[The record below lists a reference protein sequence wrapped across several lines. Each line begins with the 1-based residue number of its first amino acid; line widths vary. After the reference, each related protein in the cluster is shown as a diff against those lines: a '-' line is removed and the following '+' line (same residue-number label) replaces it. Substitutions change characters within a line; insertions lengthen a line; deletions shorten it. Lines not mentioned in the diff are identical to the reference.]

1 MREHGTRGGEAPR
14 LGLYVVRLVT
24 ELADG
29 TSDRASQGGSS
40 AQRESRRAGG
50 TRFARAA
57 LHPVVPQRGVSFRAF
72 DVVMIHSYAALPPR
86 PSTPRSPRMKHTT
99 RTLGAIVLAF
109 IGAVNAAE
117 PVTSGDEID
126 YMPSVIRSSDDG
138 ARIVV
143 FERLNPSTFA
153 GDLLLTRS
161 TDDGVSWSTPAPI
174 IASAASER
182 HPSLL
187 QRAAH
192 DYVLFYLKGTGSS
205 SSYRLWRA
213 TSTDGISFTEQNQL
227 DLGWTTGGEI
237 NPHAIRHANGTLTM
251 SYQRLGGGSY
261 VAESSDGGATWDT
274 LKTQI
279 ASGSQL
285 PRIAYRDSDGLY
297 LASYQVGSS
306 ALSMYVK
313 TTHDVRDWSAPRQD
327 FAVAGN
333 NHDSLPVVMPD
344 GAFALFW
351 IRENGG
357 LFDLAVRHSLDGAS
371 WSNALA
377 LPGVVGE
384 HAVEPHPLIGA
395 SSVEVE
401 LYWGSGQLPPADPVD
416 MDIVREAHA
425 VVVDSIFVDGLEDM
439 AVAAMLA
446 SFQPR
451 SL

>member
-1 MREHGTRGGEAPR
+1 
-14 LGLYVVRLVT
+14 
-24 ELADG
+24 
-29 TSDRASQGGSS
+29 
-40 AQRESRRAGG
+40 
-50 TRFARAA
+50 
-57 LHPVVPQRGVSFRAF
+57 
-72 DVVMIHSYAALPPR
+72 
-86 PSTPRSPRMKHTT
+86 MKHTT
-99 RTLGAIVLAF
+99 CILGPIVLAF

-143 FERLNPSTFA
+143 FERLNASTFA

-161 TDDGVSWSTPAPI
+161 TDGGAHWTTPVPI
-174 IASAASER
+174 VASGASER

-187 QRAAH
+187 QLGPARYA
-192 DYVLFYLKGTGSS
+192 LFYLKGTGTN

-213 TSTDGISFTEQNQL
+213 TSTDGISFSEQNQL
-227 DLGWTTGGEI
+227 DLGWATGGEI
-237 NPHAIRHANGTLTM
+237 NPHAIRHADGTLTM
-251 SYQRLGGGSY
+251 SYQRISGGSY
-261 VAESSDGGATWDT
+261 VAESSDGGATRDA

-351 IRENGG
+351 IRENGSG
-357 LFDLAVRHSLDGAS
+357 FDLAVRRSVDGVA
-371 WSNALA
+371 WGDAIALTDT
-377 LPGVVGE
+377 PDE
-384 HAVEPHPLIGA
+384 DDVEPHPLVGT
-395 SSVEVE
+395 SSTEVE
-401 LYWGSGQLPPADPVD
+401 LYWGRDVPAGSLTH
-416 MDIVREAHA
+416 DIVREAHA
-425 VVVDSIFVDGLEDM
+425 PVMFDAIFDDGFD
-439 AVAAMLA
+439 VG
-446 SFQPR
+446 
-451 SL
+451 

>member
-1 MREHGTRGGEAPR
+1 MKLHAFLSGAF
-14 LGLYVVRLVT
+14 L
-24 ELADG
+24 
-29 TSDRASQGGSS
+29 
-40 AQRESRRAGG
+40 
-50 TRFARAA
+50 FATIA
-57 LHPVVPQRGVSFRAF
+57 
-72 DVVMIHSYAALPPR
+72 
-86 PSTPRSPRMKHTT
+86 TT
-99 RTLGAIVLAF
+99 
-109 IGAVNAAE
+109 NAAE
-117 PVTSGDEID
+117 QVTSGDEID

-143 FERLNPSTFA
+143 FERLNPSTLA

-187 QRAAH
+187 QLGAH

-213 TSTDGISFTEQNQL
+213 TGTDGSAFIEQNQL
-227 DLGWTTGGEI
+227 DLGWATGGEI
-237 NPHAIRHANGTLTM
+237 NPHVIRHADGTLTM
-251 SYQRLGGGSY
+251 SYQRISGGSY
-261 VAESSDGGATWDT
+261 VAESSDGGATWDA

-297 LASYQVGSS
+297 LASYQVGGS

-351 IRENGG
+351 IRENGSG
-357 LFDLAVRHSLDGAS
+357 FDLAVRRSIDGAT
-371 WSNALA
+371 WGDALV
-377 LPGVVGE
+377 LTDTPDE
-384 HAVEPHPLIGA
+384 DDVEPHPLVGT
-395 SSVEVE
+395 SSTEVE
-401 LYWGSGQLPPADPVD
+401 LYWGRDVPAGSLTH
-416 MDIVREAHA
+416 DIVREAHA
-425 VVVDSIFVDGLEDM
+425 PVMFDAIFDDGFDP
-439 AVAAMLA
+439 A
-446 SFQPR
+446 
-451 SL
+451 

>member
-1 MREHGTRGGEAPR
+1 
-14 LGLYVVRLVT
+14 
-24 ELADG
+24 
-29 TSDRASQGGSS
+29 
-40 AQRESRRAGG
+40 
-50 TRFARAA
+50 
-57 LHPVVPQRGVSFRAF
+57 
-72 DVVMIHSYAALPPR
+72 
-86 PSTPRSPRMKHTT
+86 MKHTT
-99 RTLGAIVLAF
+99 CILGPIVLAF

-143 FERLNPSTFA
+143 FERLNASTFA

-161 TDDGVSWSTPAPI
+161 TDGGAHWTTPVPI
-174 IASAASER
+174 VASGASER

-187 QRAAH
+187 QLGPASYA
-192 DYVLFYLKGTGSS
+192 LFYLKGTGTN

-213 TSTDGISFTEQNQL
+213 TSTDGISFSEQNQL
-227 DLGWTTGGEI
+227 DLGWATGGEI
-237 NPHAIRHANGTLTM
+237 NPHAIRHADGTLTM
-251 SYQRLGGGSY
+251 SYQRISGGSY
-261 VAESSDGGATWDT
+261 VAESSDGGATRDA

-351 IRENGG
+351 IRENGSG
-357 LFDLAVRHSLDGAS
+357 FDLAVRRSVDGVA
-371 WSNALA
+371 WGDAIALTDT
-377 LPGVVGE
+377 PDE
-384 HAVEPHPLIGA
+384 DDVEPHPLVGT
-395 SSVEVE
+395 SSTEVE
-401 LYWGSGQLPPADPVD
+401 LYWGRDVPAGSLTH
-416 MDIVREAHA
+416 DIVREAHA
-425 VVVDSIFVDGLEDM
+425 PVMFDAIFDDGFD
-439 AVAAMLA
+439 VG
-446 SFQPR
+446 
-451 SL
+451 

>member
-1 MREHGTRGGEAPR
+1 MT
-14 LGLYVVRLVT
+14 L
-24 ELADG
+24 
-29 TSDRASQGGSS
+29 RALLSG
-40 AQRESRRAGG
+40 AFL
-50 TRFARAA
+50 FAT
-57 LHPVVPQRGVSFRAF
+57 
-72 DVVMIHSYAALPPR
+72 I
-86 PSTPRSPRMKHTT
+86 
-99 RTLGAIVLAF
+99 
-109 IGAVNAAE
+109 AVGNAAD
-117 PVTSGDEID
+117 PVTSGDETD

-143 FERLNPSTFA
+143 FERLNASTLA

-187 QRAAH
+187 QLGPSNYA
-192 DYVLFYLKGTGSS
+192 LFYLKGTSTN

-213 TSTDGISFTEQNQL
+213 ASTDGIAFSEQNQL
-227 DLGWTTGGEI
+227 NLGWATGGEI
-237 NPHAIRHANGTLTM
+237 NPHVIRHADGTLTM
-251 SYQRLGGGSY
+251 SYQRLGSGSY
-261 VAESSDGGATWDT
+261 VAESVDGGTTWDT

-333 NHDSLPVVMPD
+333 NHDSLPVVMPH

-351 IRENGG
+351 IRENGSG
-357 LFDLAVRHSLDGAS
+357 FDLAVRRSTDGTN
-371 WSNALA
+371 WSDAIALTDT
-377 LPGVVGE
+377 PDE
-384 HAVEPHPLIGA
+384 DDVEPHPLVGT
-395 SSVEVE
+395 SSTEVE
-401 LYWGSGQLPPADPVD
+401 LYWGRDVPAGSLTH
-416 MDIVREAHA
+416 DIVREAHA
-425 VVVDSIFVDGLEDM
+425 PVMSDAIFEDGFDP
-439 AVAAMLA
+439 A
-446 SFQPR
+446 
-451 SL
+451 